1 MTTSAANSGQPRKA
15 KHCSELLGTGPSIDE
30 LVPAMSLLGERLA
43 RILPGHLSPFS
54 GGEPPLVRIGM
65 PMDCNLASIQADIE
79 TLASHTLMAVG
90 PKGLPMLATFEA
102 PSVLRLI
109 DRAFGGR
116 GVTPEPLPE
125 TFPLSAELLLARLE
139 HAIAEALTAVFG
151 GGDEHKVRA
160 MRRDTSLRYLNPFDK
175 REDLLQVSLEVEEPG
190 IEPWSFS
197 IAFPQP
203 TLAAVM
209 AVPRHPV
216 RRRPRQSAPDPAAE
230 PYGSMPVPVTA
241 VLVDMTIGFSRLSS
255 LKPGDVL
262 PVAIARSVPLQVDGR
277 TIASGT
283 IGEVE
288 DRVAVQILQAF

>member
-1 MTTSAANSGQPRKA
+1 MTPPTANSGKPTKA
-15 KHCSELLGTGPSIDE
+15 KHCAELLGTGPSIDE
-30 LVPAMSLLGERLA
+30 LVPALSALGEKLA
-43 RILPGHLSPFS
+43 RVLPARLSQFS

-65 PMDCNLASIQADIE
+65 PMDCTLGQIQSEIE
-79 TLASHTLMAVG
+79 NLASHTLLAVG

-102 PSVLRLI
+102 APVLRLI
-109 DRAFGGR
+109 DRTFGGR
-116 GVTPEPLPE
+116 GVAPEPLPE
-125 TFPLSAELLLARLE
+125 SFPLSAELMLVRME
-139 HAIAEALTAVFG
+139 EAIAGALTAALG
-151 GGDEHKVRA
+151 GGDEHTVRPL
-160 MRRDTSLRYLNPFDK
+160 RRDTSLRYLNPFD
-175 REDLLQVSLEVEEPG
+175 RRAELLQLSLEVEEPG

-203 TLAAVM
+203 TLAAAL
-209 AVPRHPV
+209 AVPRYPA
-216 RRRPRQSAPDPAAE
+216 RPRKHTVADPASE
-230 PYGSMPVPVTA
+230 PFGSMPVPVTA

-288 DRVAVQILQAF
+288 DRVAVQIAQAF

>member
-1 MTTSAANSGQPRKA
+1 MTMSTASSSQSRKA

-30 LVPAMSLLGERLA
+30 LVPALSLLGERLA
-43 RILPGHLSPFS
+43 RILPAHLSPFA

-65 PMDCNLASIQADIE
+65 PMDCNLASINADIE

-90 PKGLPMLATFEA
+90 PKGLPMLAIFEA

-116 GVTPEPLPE
+116 GVEPEQIPDS
-125 TFPLSAELLLARLE
+125 FPLSAELLLGRLE
-139 HAIAEALTAVFG
+139 QALAEALTTTFG
-151 GGDEHKVRA
+151 GKEEHKVRA
-160 MRRDTSLRYLNPFDK
+160 MRRDTSLRYLDPFDK
-175 REDLLQVSLEVEEPG
+175 REDLLQISLEVEEPG
-190 IEPWSFS
+190 VEPWSFS

-203 TLAAVM
+203 TLAAAT

-216 RRRPRQSAPDPAAE
+216 RRKARQGTPDPAAE

-241 VLVDMTIGFSRLSS
+241 VLVDMTVAFSRLSS

-262 PVAIARSVPLQVDGR
+262 PVAIARSVPLQIDGR
-277 TIASGT
+277 TVATGT

-288 DRVAVQILQAF
+288 DRVAVQIQQAF